1 MTTDVSAALATLQLH
16 PEDSQALKALAA
28 IHPGNGAGI
37 DAEALSK
44 ALSDARRFHRERG
57 DYELV
62 TSLIDL
68 ELAWTTEAARRADL
82 LHEKGRLLSDELLR
96 EEAGVKCVREALDA
110 APGHAAATESL
121 AQMTLVRANWE
132 PISKRYLQQAEGA
145 KDPALASS
153 LYGSV
158 AEFHLKYRPA
168 DGEGETF
175 LRRSLELDPH
185 NRRSGNHFERVLREK
200 GSNEELLTLYVARA
214 DRAANREE
222 RALAEIAA
230 AEQCDK
236 MNRAVDAYTHYRKAL
251 DANPIE
257 PRALRAVR
265 DVLSRQQEW
274 AELGKVLEAAA
285 RSKRGEQDVALLLD
299 LATLIWKRL
308 NQPDMAEAVFRR
320 VRKLDASNH
329 GMVEFYREYYTAKNE
344 LPQLLTVLAQ
354 AQKTEADVERRV
366 EMGMEMARAAEKRPQ
381 HAEKAIEIWKGIL
394 RLKPHLPEAVTSL
407 RALYTRT
414 EKWNALLELLKDDLD
429 AVPASDVD
437 EKINRYLE
445 IVGIYRD
452 RLNLDV
458 MVVNT
463 YLNILALKPDH
474 PAALAALASR
484 YEAQGRYGD
493 LVQVL
498 TRQAEAAG
506 DAAARVALH
515 RRIAALW
522 ADKLGKHGNAIASFE
537 KIFEADPTDTETST
551 RLKDLY
557 TKGRAWRPLIEV
569 YRRELPHLDAAAR
582 RARLIEMAKV
592 AGDRLNDVRESIS
605 LYNQVLA
612 VEERDADALTGLAT
626 LYDRER
632 RWPALIE
639 ILERQRLNAN
649 AQNDAA
655 GELALLE
662 RRGTLL
668 NERLGA
674 TQSAIEVFKRIQ
686 ELQPKNARAARA
698 LREIYAQAGDY
709 TALES
714 LYAEHGAFGD
724 LCDQLTSL
732 ADRTADMAARTR
744 LLERVALIAQEKLN
758 QPERALKAYERILAT
773 DPRNRSAALALLP
786 LYRNAQKWP
795 RLLATYEVLLGPA
808 SAGDGMADKLELYA
822 EARKIC
828 EQRLGSKAL
837 AFQWCARAFEA
848 APKNEAVRVDLERL
862 AGEADEW
869 GNLAALYDARTAAST
884 DAEER
889 LWLMRRTLRI
899 ADTRLFRPQ
908 DVRKAAEQITAEL
921 GFDEEA
927 DAALEKILTQTK
939 AWADLAKLLHARADR
954 APDAAERVRLLF
966 RIAQLEEE
974 RVVDTAAATVTW
986 KKILE
991 AEPSNERALRALIR
1005 LSEARQ
1011 DWAGVVEGLRRDL
1024 AVRTAAAQRDE
1035 KADNREEREA
1045 LLLRIANIQ
1054 EVRLDDPDATFA
1066 TYREVLQAN
1075 PHAAPAVAGLERL
1088 LTGGYADRPAIARLT
1103 LPFYERTGDAPKLAT
1118 ANEALLSV
1126 ADTRGEK
1133 VERLEKLRGL
1143 YAGPA
1148 NDPAAAYRVSMA
1160 LFDIDA
1166 ADAKNRDALLGFA
1179 DAAGKTGELAEKL
1192 RVVSAET
1199 EDQLLRRDLL
1209 VLVAEL
1215 QEKRLGRAQDA
1226 EKVYAQILH
1235 AEPLHAGA
1243 FRALTRLYRDGQR
1256 WPELRALLDTRQLAE
1271 LDVRERLDLLA
1282 QIADLDESAL
1292 GDDDH
1297 ALAVYEKM
1305 LELDAADLRSHRAL
1319 DRHYAARERW
1329 RDLENLLGTRV
1340 GFASETEI
1348 AELEFRR
1355 ADLRAGHLADYAGA
1369 LDLLEQ
1375 IVRVAP
1381 NHEGA
1386 RRLLEKLVAIP
1397 EHRQRV
1403 AKILE
1408 PVYEASSAWARLAA
1422 ILEVEREVVEGPAA
1436 GALLVRIAD
1445 LQENKLQA
1453 KVAALATWRQV
1464 LAVDPGNPDAL
1475 PEIERL
1481 GTTLERFSELVDV
1494 YQELAFKRDATDIAG
1509 RADLLSR
1516 AAKLFAGRLGN
1527 RRAAIDVWKLV
1538 LALDPNDADIIA
1550 PAAAA
1555 LETLYTETGDVA
1567 GLVKILAMQVRWA
1580 PSGATRKKILFRIAE
1595 LQEKS
1600 LTDMDAAV
1608 ATLRSILEI
1617 DPQDRDAIAA
1627 LESIFEAGSNHRQR
1641 VEMLRKRIDMAGDAT
1656 ARQELWRRVAGL
1668 LERDV
1673 GDVDEAIAA
1682 CVSIL
1687 DENPQDDP
1695 ALETLA
1701 RLYEQQGRHRQ
1712 RLEIIER
1719 RLGLTSGRSR

>member
-1 MTTDVSAALATLQLH
+1 
-16 PEDSQALKALAA
+16 
-28 IHPGNGAGI
+28 
-37 DAEALSK
+37 
-44 ALSDARRFHRERG
+44 
-57 DYELV
+57 
-62 TSLIDL
+62 
-68 ELAWTTEAARRADL
+68 
-82 LHEKGRLLSDELLR
+82 
-96 EEAGVKCVREALDA
+96 
-110 APGHAAATESL
+110 
-121 AQMTLVRANWE
+121 
-132 PISKRYLQQAEGA
+132 
-145 KDPALASS
+145 
-153 LYGSV
+153 
-158 AEFHLKYRPA
+158 
-168 DGEGETF
+168 
-175 LRRSLELDPH
+175 
-185 NRRSGNHFERVLREK
+185 
-200 GSNEELLTLYVARA
+200 
-214 DRAANREE
+214 
-222 RALAEIAA
+222 
-230 AEQCDK
+230 
-236 MNRAVDAYTHYRKAL
+236 
-251 DANPIE
+251 
-257 PRALRAVR
+257 
-265 DVLSRQQEW
+265 
-274 AELGKVLEAAA
+274 
-285 RSKRGEQDVALLLD
+285 
-299 LATLIWKRL
+299 
-308 NQPDMAEAVFRR
+308 
-320 VRKLDASNH
+320 
-329 GMVEFYREYYTAKNE
+329 
-344 LPQLLTVLAQ
+344 
-354 AQKTEADVERRV
+354 
-366 EMGMEMARAAEKRPQ
+366 
-381 HAEKAIEIWKGIL
+381 
-394 RLKPHLPEAVTSL
+394 
-407 RALYTRT
+407 
-414 EKWNALLELLKDDLD
+414 
-429 AVPASDVD
+429 
-437 EKINRYLE
+437 
-445 IVGIYRD
+445 
-452 RLNLDV
+452 
-458 MVVNT
+458 
-463 YLNILALKPDH
+463 
-474 PAALAALASR
+474 
-484 YEAQGRYGD
+484 
-493 LVQVL
+493 
-498 TRQAEAAG
+498 
-506 DAAARVALH
+506 
-515 RRIAALW
+515 
-522 ADKLGKHGNAIASFE
+522 
-537 KIFEADPTDTETST
+537 
-551 RLKDLY
+551 
-557 TKGRAWRPLIEV
+557 
-569 YRRELPHLDAAAR
+569 
-582 RARLIEMAKV
+582 
-592 AGDRLNDVRESIS
+592 
-605 LYNQVLA
+605 
-612 VEERDADALTGLAT
+612 
-626 LYDRER
+626 
-632 RWPALIE
+632 
-639 ILERQRLNAN
+639 
-649 AQNDAA
+649 
-655 GELALLE
+655 
-662 RRGTLL
+662 
-668 NERLGA
+668 
-674 TQSAIEVFKRIQ
+674 
-686 ELQPKNARAARA
+686 
-698 LREIYAQAGDY
+698 
-709 TALES
+709 
-714 LYAEHGAFGD
+714 
-724 LCDQLTSL
+724 
-732 ADRTADMAARTR
+732 
-744 LLERVALIAQEKLN
+744 
-758 QPERALKAYERILAT
+758 
-773 DPRNRSAALALLP
+773 
-786 LYRNAQKWP
+786 
-795 RLLATYEVLLGPA
+795 
-808 SAGDGMADKLELYA
+808 MADKLELYA

-974 RVVDTAAATVTW
+974 RVVDTAAATITW

-1024 AVRTAAAQRDE
+1024 AVRTAAAQKDE

-1340 GFASETEI
+1340 GFASETEV

-1355 ADLRAGHLADYAGA
+1355 AELRASHLADYAGA

-1403 AKILE
+1403 AQDPRAGLRGE
-1408 PVYEASSAWARLAA
+1408 QRLGPPGGDPRGRARGGGGSGGGARCWRASPTSRRTSCRRRRRRWRPGGRCWPSTPA
-1422 ILEVEREVVEGPAA
+1422 IPTRS
-1436 GALLVRIAD
+1436 
-1445 LQENKLQA
+1445 
-1453 KVAALATWRQV
+1453 
-1464 LAVDPGNPDAL
+1464 

-1494 YQELAFKRDATDIAG
+1494 YQELAFKRDAADIAG

-1516 AAKLFAGRLGN
+1516 AAKLYAGRLGN

-1538 LALDPNDADIIA
+1538 LAPRSERRRDRSA

-1580 PSGATRKKILFRIAE
+1580 AVGRRRARRSCSASPSCR
-1595 LQEKS
+1595 
-1600 LTDMDAAV
+1600 
-1608 ATLRSILEI
+1608 
-1617 DPQDRDAIAA
+1617 
-1627 LESIFEAGSNHRQR
+1627 
-1641 VEMLRKRIDMAGDAT
+1641 
-1656 ARQELWRRVAGL
+1656 
-1668 LERDV
+1668 
-1673 GDVDEAIAA
+1673 
-1682 CVSIL
+1682 
-1687 DENPQDDP
+1687 
-1695 ALETLA
+1695 
-1701 RLYEQQGRHRQ
+1701 
-1712 RLEIIER
+1712 
-1719 RLGLTSGRSR
+1719 RSR